1 MLLFQSL
8 CEDVFQGLSGKFP
21 TGLLRDPPLDIKV
34 ELYNTLQACAYPGTA
49 SGYHDVREEALSETG
64 AKLRELLVHSI
75 QNTDF
80 AKMLKP
86 GSRW

>member
-1 MLLFQSL
+1 MVLFQSL

-34 ELYNTLQACAYPGTA
+34 ELYKILQDCVYPGTA

-80 AKMLKP
+80 VKMLNP
-86 GSRW
+86 GSG